1 MYFSRTAIF
10 LLPLMVLAGLTSGCA
25 DYMARMTVN
34 NMKPIFEDMRSTT
47 NANRDYE
54 TVRDA
59 MPNVLIQ
66 MDGFIETSP
75 DNRYLLASAAEANIG
90 YAFLFVEDNDKERA
104 KGIYLKGREYAL
116 RNLKRTKTF
125 EQAFN
130 QNDNEVFK
138 RALKT
143 IHKRDITALYFATNG
158 WLSWINLAH
167 SDNPEVL
174 NDLPRV
180 EAMMDRLLEL
190 DDTFYYGGTH
200 ALLAVYYVSRPEMF
214 GGQSDEAQFH
224 FKEAFEISESKYL
237 LWQYLYAR
245 YYAVQ
250 LKDKELFIN
259 TLNGIIT
266 APDDLLPEQAFVNAA
281 IKQKAGDLLA
291 HTDDYFK

>member
-1 MYFSRTAIF
+1 
-10 LLPLMVLAGLTSGCA
+10 
-25 DYMARMTVN
+25 
-34 NMKPIFEDMRSTT
+34 
-47 NANRDYE
+47 
-54 TVRDA
+54 
-59 MPNVLIQ
+59 
-66 MDGFIETSP
+66 
-75 DNRYLLASAAEANIG
+75 
-90 YAFLFVEDNDKERA
+90 
-104 KGIYLKGREYAL
+104 
-116 RNLKRTKTF
+116 
-125 EQAFN
+125 
-130 QNDNEVFK
+130 
-138 RALKT
+138 
-143 IHKRDITALYFATNG
+143 
-158 WLSWINLAH
+158 
-167 SDNPEVL
+167 
-174 NDLPRV
+174 
-180 EAMMDRLLEL
+180 MDRLLEL